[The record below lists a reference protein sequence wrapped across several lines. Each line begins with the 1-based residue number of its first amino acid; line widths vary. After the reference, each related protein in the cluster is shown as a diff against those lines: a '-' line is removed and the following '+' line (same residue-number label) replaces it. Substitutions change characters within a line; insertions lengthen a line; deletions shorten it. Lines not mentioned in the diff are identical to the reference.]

1 MPVGIPGRAAHTQV
15 AQTINRTVVART
27 EPKGDRHNLDILPQS
42 VTTASGCASLA
53 RMNRDCS
60 EAGNGLVLV
69 RIENTVFLRT
79 AIAIEHLREA
89 DACILVLC
97 SSMCNSC

>member
-1 MPVGIPGRAAHTQV
+1 
-15 AQTINRTVVART
+15 
-27 EPKGDRHNLDILPQS
+27 
-42 VTTASGCASLA
+42 
-53 RMNRDCS
+53 MNRDCS

-97 SSMCNSC
+97 SSHIVCVILADLVSAVHEQCVRVTHPLLICSKDDGVEDLVE